1 MGAQELVPEE
11 QVEEGPGGPAG
22 GRGPLVITITAA
34 LVTVAVIF
42 AAVTLFQAVK
52 EPEDERT

>member
-1 MGAQELVPEE
+1 MPEE